1 MTALDPN
8 NALMMTAHPLAAL
21 VRHPASPTTVLNEAT
36 DGVAPARG
44 EACFSDGEDQRGYQG
59 LSYIQHFMSC

>member
-36 DGVAPARG
+36 DGSLLLEVKLAFQMVRIN
-44 EACFSDGEDQRGYQG
+44 ED
-59 LSYIQHFMSC
+59 IED